1 MTIDYG
7 KIMAVVEPLESYGL
21 DAAAV
26 RTHLRAH
33 LAGYKAPRSVEIRR
47 EICRA
52 RIRGRYSSAAC
63 ATLTGSPAGRAI

>member
-1 MTIDYG
+1 MTIDCD

-33 LAGYKAPRSVEIRR
+33 LAGYTAPRNVEIRR
-47 EICRA
+47 N
-52 RIRGRYSSAAC
+52 
-63 ATLTGSPAGRAI
+63 LTREWNRSR

>member
-33 LAGYKAPRSVEIRR
+33 MAGYKAPRSVEIRR
-47 EICRA
+47 DLPSEDSGKIFKRRLRDPYWLA
-52 RIRGRYSSAAC
+52 
-63 ATLTGSPAGRAI
+63 AGRAI